1 MIRTNLDLDALR
13 GLLAGVSLESFSKAA
28 DYLGRSNS
36 ALSAQMHKL
45 EAQTGVPL
53 LRKAGRRL
61 EPTPAGEVLIGYAR
75 RLIELNDE
83 ALSAVR
89 GGDLDG
95 GVRLGVQEDFET
107 LLPSMLAAFARAH
120 PKVRIEVRVTRNR
133 DLLDR
138 IQAGSLDLALTWGA
152 EGATGG
158 EILAVAPM
166 CWIGQRSAPRPPA
179 AQEALV
185 MFEPPC
191 LFRTAGVDALDAAG
205 ISWRPSFVSASLSGL
220 WAAVEAGFGVTVRTP
235 IGLPPSLSA
244 SPGGQV
250 GWPALPRIALRLHQ
264 ASATPATDY
273 LGRVVREAV
282 ASAITAAGLPY
293 SSDDPSSGSHA
304 SRLG

>member
-1 MIRTNLDLDALR
+1 MIRNNLDLDALR
-13 GLLAGVSLESFSKAA
+13 GLVAGVSLESFTKAA
-28 DYLGRSNS
+28 DHLGRSNS

-45 EAQTGVPL
+45 EVQTGVPL

-89 GGDLDG
+89 GGDLAG

-107 LLPSMLAAFARAH
+107 LLPGMLAAIARAH
-120 PKVRIEVRVTRNR
+120 PKVLIEVRVTRNR

-138 IQAGSLDLALTWGA
+138 IEAGSLDLALTWGSQGTKGC
-152 EGATGG
+152 ET
-158 EILAVAPM
+158 LAVVPM

-185 MFEPPC
+185 TFEPPC
-191 LFRTAGVDALDAAG
+191 LFRATGVAALNAAN
-205 ISWRPSFVSASLSGL
+205 ISWRPSFVSASLGGI

-235 IGLPPSLSA
+235 IGLPTSLSA
-244 SPGGQV
+244 SPGGQA
-250 GWPALPRIALRLHQ
+250 GWPALPRIALQLHQ
-264 ASATPATDY
+264 ASATSATDY
-273 LGRVVREAV
+273 LGRILREAV
-282 ASAITAAGLPY
+282 ANAITAAGLPHD
-293 SSDDPSSGSHA
+293 SHEPSFGSHTSGA
-304 SRLG
+304 S